1 MTTPDQTRGRF
12 AATRRHRGAALL
24 CACLFGAPAL
34 PVLAMQPLAAATAK
48 APAMTVPAA
57 ASPAATLP
65 ASAASVAGAA
75 SVPAAQATT
84 AKASVVAPARSA
96 RDAVVVLDQPMPMSD
111 RALLLASDI
120 NRLIG
125 KPSTAP
131 AGDDADAGVDDAA
144 EASTGSRIQSVLQ
157 RALTLL
163 GTPYRWGGTSTD
175 GFDCS
180 GLVGYVFRTTLGIE
194 LPRVSRDMARSGQ
207 EVARADLVPGDL
219 VFFGRKGRVN
229 HVGIYLG
236 EGRFLH
242 APRTGRDVTVSK
254 LDGYWGR
261 KFLEARRVA
270 GT

>member
-1 MTTPDQTRGRF
+1 VTTSDQTPGRF

-24 CACLFGAPAL
+24 CACLAGLPML
-34 PVLAMQPLAAATAK
+34 PVLAMQPTTGTAAHG
-48 APAMTVPAA
+48 PAMGGPAA
-57 ASPAATLP
+57 AHPATALSAPAAPLANAAALP
-65 ASAASVAGAA
+65 VVA
-75 SVPAAQATT
+75 PAQATT
-84 AKASVVAPARSA
+84 VGTAPVVAPPRSA
-96 RDAVVVLDQPMPMSD
+96 HDAVVVLDQPMPMSD

-125 KPSTAP
+125 KPSAAP
-131 AGDDADAGVDDAA
+131 AAGAAD
-144 EASTGSRIQSVLQ
+144 ASTGSRIQNVLQ

-163 GTPYRWGGTSTD
+163 GTPYRWGGTTTD

-194 LPRVSRDMARSGQ
+194 LPRVSRDMARSGR
-207 EVARADLVPGDL
+207 EVDRDSMVPGDL

-236 EGRFLH
+236 DGRFLH

>member
-1 MTTPDQTRGRF
+1 MTTPDQTSGRF

-24 CACLFGAPAL
+24 CACLFAGAAVPA
-34 PVLAMQPLAAATAK
+34 LAMQPTSGAATTAAAMTAPAAAAPSIASAPAAAPGAALPAAATATATGGK
-48 APAMTVPAA
+48 ATP
-57 ASPAATLP
+57 
-65 ASAASVAGAA
+65 G
-75 SVPAAQATT
+75 
-84 AKASVVAPARSA
+84 APARPA
-96 RDAVVVLDQPMPMSD
+96 HDAVVVLDQPMSMSD

-120 NRLIG
+120 NRLTG
-125 KPSTAP
+125 KSS
-131 AGDDADAGVDDAA
+131 ADAEDDTA
-144 EASTGSRIQSVLQ
+144 ASTGSRIQSVLQ

-163 GTPYRWGGTSTD
+163 GTPYRWGGTTTD

-194 LPRVSRDMARSGQ
+194 LPRVSRDMARSGK
-207 EVARADLVPGDL
+207 EVDRASLVPGDL
-219 VFFGRKGRVN
+219 VFFGRKGRVD

-236 EGRFLH
+236 EGRFVH